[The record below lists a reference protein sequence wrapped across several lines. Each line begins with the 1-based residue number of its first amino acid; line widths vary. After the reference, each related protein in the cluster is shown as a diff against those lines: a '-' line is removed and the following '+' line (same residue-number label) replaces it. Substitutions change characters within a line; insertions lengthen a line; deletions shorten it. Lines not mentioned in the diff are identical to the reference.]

1 MPRGRIS
8 KRSVDALACRPGKL
22 SASLCKSILCR
33 KVRAHCAALIV
44 KGNFARIPYLFLWN
58 PRAAGS
64 LMARD
69 LAWCRR
75 RYLSTSLSLE
85 AGEVVQKRRP
95 AGESAHADENPLPG
109 LECERLGALSF
120 EVTGL

>member
-33 KVRAHCAALIV
+33 KVLPHSAALIV

-69 LAWCRR
+69 LAWRR
-75 RYLSTSLSLE
+75 RRNLATSLSLAAAE
-85 AGEVVQKRRP
+85 FAQMRWLLGEY
-95 AGESAHADENPLPG
+95 A
-109 LECERLGALSF
+109 
-120 EVTGL
+120 